1 MILERILDLV
11 DYGLATGLIEAADES
26 FAINRLLELFRL
38 DELEDAAYAAYAARS
53 RMTRE
58 EAYAALEGI
67 LKDMLDYA
75 YENGLLPE
83 NGVVYRDLLDTKIM
97 GQLVPRP
104 SEVIGKFMALYE
116 KDAKAAT
123 DYFYTLSC
131 DSDYIRRYRIQ
142 KDLKWTAE
150 TEYGTLDITV
160 NLSKP
165 EKDPKAI
172 AAAKLAKQSG
182 YPKCLLCKENEGY
195 AGRVNHP
202 ARQNHRIIPVTIN
215 DSGWFFHYSP
225 YGEGPCGMGGRFRG
239 IF

>member
-116 KDAKAAT
+116 KIP
-123 DYFYTLSC
+123 
-131 DSDYIRRYRIQ
+131 DS
-142 KDLKWTAE
+142 
-150 TEYGTLDITV
+150 
-160 NLSKP
+160 
-165 EKDPKAI
+165 
-172 AAAKLAKQSG
+172 
-182 YPKCLLCKENEGY
+182 EGSQ
-195 AGRVNHP
+195 V
-202 ARQNHRIIPVTIN
+202 
-215 DSGWFFHYSP
+215 D
-225 YGEGPCGMGGRFRG
+225 CGNGVRHA
-239 IF
+239 